1 MGDQDTHH
9 RVSFASLSGK
19 PVEVT
24 FDGGVLTTDVGVM
37 LLREAEARIGILHR
51 MVAALTDHRHQSYV
65 HHSMTDLVKQR
76 VFQMACGY
84 EDANDCNTLREDPG
98 FKAACDRLPLSGAD
112 LASQPTMSRFEN
124 RISRTDLYRIARPLR
139 KCLSPRMRNRLKP
152 SCWISM
158 TPKTR
163 CMGLNSCRCSMRI
176 SMAIATSRCISMK
189 ARPAS

>member
-9 RVSFASLSGK
+9 RLSFASLSGK

-76 VFQMACGY
+76 VFQMA
-84 EDANDCNTLREDPG
+84 
-98 FKAACDRLPLSGAD
+98 
-112 LASQPTMSRFEN
+112 
-124 RISRTDLYRIARPLR
+124 
-139 KCLSPRMRNRLKP
+139 
-152 SCWISM
+152 
-158 TPKTR
+158 
-163 CMGLNSCRCSMRI
+163 
-176 SMAIATSRCISMK
+176 
-189 ARPAS
+189 